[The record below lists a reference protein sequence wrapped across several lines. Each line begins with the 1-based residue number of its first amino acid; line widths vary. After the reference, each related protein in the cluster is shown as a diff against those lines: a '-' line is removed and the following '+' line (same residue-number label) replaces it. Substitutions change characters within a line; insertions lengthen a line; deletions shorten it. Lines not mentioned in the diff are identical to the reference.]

1 MEVVLFPDP
10 ILRRKAATVTRF
22 DDDLRRTAAE
32 MHETMAKAKGVGLA
46 APQVGLSIRL
56 LVLNP
61 TGRPEDALTLVNPKL
76 ALDKGEALGDEG
88 CLSFP
93 GIWSEIARAPKLVV
107 EAQDLDGKEI
117 RLELAD
123 YVARIVQH
131 EFDHLDGILFID
143 RMSPADKLRTRKA
156 LRSLEDKY
164 QEKLAA
170 TGAVKKGR

>member
-1 MEVVLFPDP
+1 M
-10 ILRRKAATVTRF
+10 
-22 DDDLRRTAAE
+22 
-32 MHETMAKAKGVGLA
+32 
-46 APQVGLSIRL
+46 RL

-61 TGRPEDALTLVNPKL
+61 SGRPEDALTLVNPSL
-76 ALDKGEALGDEG
+76 VLEKGEALGDEG

-93 GIWSEIARAPKLVV
+93 GIWSEIARAPRLLV
-107 EAQDLDGKEI
+107 EAQDLDGNPL

-156 LRSLEDKY
+156 LRTLEDDY

-170 TGAVKKGR
+170 SGAMKKGR